1 MFRVNIEVS
10 STQISLSKKSLY
22 QPPILKTEV
31 GDTFLVDFFYGSLLT
46 GKSTMVRST
55 PEENQL

>member
-10 STQISLSKKSLY
+10 STQIFLSKKSLY

-31 GDTFLVDFFYGSLLT
+31 RDTFLVDFFYGSLLT
-46 GKSTMVRST
+46 GKPTMARST
-55 PEENQL
+55 PEL